1 MITREEAQQF
11 AEQWV
16 AQGAPPGAAPRAAVY
31 EFDLGYV
38 VWPQDPPGAPPLVGA
53 GRGVIDKETGELSVF
68 PSVPV
73 EMVVEQ
79 YRQRRAQNP
88 PPPRTFDPAAE
99 LRRDLR
105 RKAAPATVAH
115 LTIGGRLLR
124 VRSKKGDGELNH
136 HPLVREFLEALPV
149 EYRERGYDRCAEAAA
164 LSDALHEEDARR
176 RAAGLPPITLEEA
189 RTAFFRGA
197 NVVTYRVREPGDP
210 VGGQDGPPCLSCLLL
225 LRYFGFQLPQEG

>member
-1 MITREEAQQF
+1 M
-11 AEQWV
+11 
-16 AQGAPPGAAPRAAVY
+16 
-31 EFDLGYV
+31 
-38 VWPQDPPGAPPLVGA
+38 
-53 GRGVIDKETGELSVF
+53 
-68 PSVPV
+68 
-73 EMVVEQ
+73 
-79 YRQRRAQNP
+79 
-88 PPPRTFDPAAE
+88 
-99 LRRDLR
+99 
-105 RKAAPATVAH
+105 
-115 LTIGGRLLR
+115 TIGGRLLR